1 MSNPV
6 KSVNYATS
14 PLLASPTPPWRSR
27 FVVALVAA
35 AFLLL
40 LGRAVHLQILNTGF
54 YQAQGE
60 KRFVHSEKLPASRGR
75 VLDRNGLALAS
86 SVALPTV
93 QVDTKTFAADAAE
106 RKQLARLLSMSPAE
120 LADKLD
126 NGGTVVLRRTLE
138 EPVWAE
144 VKALGLKGL
153 QEIREYKR
161 RYPEGEA
168 AAPVVG
174 FVDPDGL
181 GLSGIELVHN
191 QQLTGAA
198 GQRTVVRDRFG
209 RVVEDMGEPSSP
221 VNGRDVTLSLDS
233 KVQFFAW
240 QRLRDAVKEHNALSG
255 SAVVLDV
262 QTGELLAL
270 ANYRTE
276 DPVRRNAKGA
286 SKGPRNGALA
296 DTFEPG
302 STMKPFT
309 AALALERGPWKADTR
324 IDTAPGRIV
333 IAGAPIT
340 DSHPHGTLT
349 VAEVIQKSSNVGTV
363 KMAMSIPAREM
374 WEMYT
379 AIGLGQRPQLDFPG
393 AAPGRLRPYKTW
405 RPVEQATMSY
415 GYGQSASLM
424 QLARAYTV
432 FARDGEIVPLTLLKR
447 DAAEGPVAGQRV
459 ISAKTAQQLR
469 DMLRMAAG
477 PGGTAPKA
485 QALGYSVAGKTGT
498 ARKHEG
504 KGYAQGKYLAFFVG
518 LAPVNNPRIVVA
530 VLVDEPAKGVYFG
543 GDVAAPVFSQ
553 VVQQTLRMMNVQPDL
568 DVKAQINAKPVQAEQ
583 ESI

>member
-1 MSNPV
+1 MSTAV

-27 FVVALVAA
+27 FVVALVAG

-40 LGRAVHLQILNTGF
+40 LGRAVHLQILHTGF

-60 KRFVHSEKLPASRGR
+60 KRFLHNEKLPASRGR
-75 VLDRNGLALAS
+75 VLDRNGLTLAS
-86 SVALPTV
+86 SVSLPTV
-93 QVDTKTFAADAAE
+93 QVDTKLFAADTAQ
-106 RKQLARLLSMSPAE
+106 RKQLARLLALSPAE
-120 LADKLD
+120 LQDKLD
-126 NGGTVVLRRTLE
+126 NPGTVVLRRTVE

-144 VKALGLKGL
+144 VKALDLKGL
-153 QEIREYKR
+153 QEVREYKR

-174 FVDPDGL
+174 YVDPDGL
-181 GLSGIELVHN
+181 GLSGIELVYN

-209 RVVEDMGEPSSP
+209 RVVEDMGEPASP
-221 VNGRDVTLSLDS
+221 VNGSDVTLSIDS

-276 DPVRRNAKGA
+276 DPVRRNTKGA

-309 AALALERGPWKADTR
+309 ASLALERGPWKADTR

-333 IAGAPIT
+333 IAGAPIS
-340 DSHPHGTLT
+340 DSHPHGVLT

-363 KMAMSIPAREM
+363 KMAMTIPAREM

-405 RPVEQATMSY
+405 RLVEQATMSY
-415 GYGQSASLM
+415 GYGQSASLL

-432 FARDGEIVPLTLLKR
+432 FARDGEIIPLTLIKR
-447 DAAEGPVAGQRV
+447 DAAEGPVAGRRV
-459 ISAKTAQQLR
+459 VSAQTAQQVR
-469 DMLRMAAG
+469 GMLRLAAG

-518 LAPVNNPRIVVA
+518 VAPATDPRIVVA